1 MPILKKELS
10 IIMQLKLHHCHW
22 HSGALNH
29 SLFPFYVLVSLQY
42 TCIDNQNNHCN
53 CFSSHKIYYMY
64 MFTRLFSQNIYEEYR
79 LPLLHDVSNLLCI
92 MNIFCKISNT
102 ENLKFAGKLSHSMPW
117 LEISIDIHMS
127 FYMYDTNTTE
137 RI

>member
-1 MPILKKELS
+1 
-10 IIMQLKLHHCHW
+10 MQLKLHQCHW
-22 HSGALNH
+22 HSGTLNH
-29 SLFPFYVLVSLQY
+29 FLFPFYVLVSLQY
-42 TCIDNQNNHCN
+42 TCIENQNNHCN

-64 MFTRLFSQNIYEEYR
+64 FVHTPFQPKYLWGISTTTLTQCFTLIMYHELF
-79 LPLLHDVSNLLCI
+79 PL
-92 MNIFCKISNT
+92 ISNT
-102 ENLKFAGKLSHSMPW
+102 ENLTFAGKLSHSMPW

>member
-1 MPILKKELS
+1 MLILKKELS

-53 CFSSHKIYYMY
+53 CFSSHKIYYMHL
-64 MFTRLFSQNIYEEYR
+64 FTRLFSQNIYEEYR

>member
-1 MPILKKELS
+1 MPILKKRAINYYATEITSLP
-10 IIMQLKLHHCHW
+10 LTFR
-22 HSGALNH
+22 GLNH

-64 MFTRLFSQNIYEEYR
+64 LFTRLFSQNIYEEYR

-102 ENLKFAGKLSHSMPW
+102 ENLKFAGKLSHSMP
-117 LEISIDIHMS
+117 
-127 FYMYDTNTTE
+127 
-137 RI
+137 

>member
-1 MPILKKELS
+1 MPIPKKELS
-10 IIMQLKLHHCHW
+10 IIMQLKFT
-22 HSGALNH
+22 
-29 SLFPFYVLVSLQY
+29 SLPLTFRCTTLFSRSTCLCLQY